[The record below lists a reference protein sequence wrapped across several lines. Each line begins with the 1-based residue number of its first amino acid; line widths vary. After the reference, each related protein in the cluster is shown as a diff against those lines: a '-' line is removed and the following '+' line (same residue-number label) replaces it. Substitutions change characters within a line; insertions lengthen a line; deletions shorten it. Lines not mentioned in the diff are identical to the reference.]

1 MILLAR
7 LHEVQKSYCS
17 QPGRMR
23 SRSTVLKFSRS
34 LYLDNHRDVHLSHFC
49 IFLRIEFQKMRMMF
63 LRIECDF
70 AEKSGQFCDFAA
82 KI

>member
-1 MILLAR
+1 MKKRRKQNAQATR
-7 LHEVQKSYCS
+7 Y
-17 QPGRMR
+17 
-23 SRSTVLKFSRS
+23 
-34 LYLDNHRDVHLSHFC
+34 RDVHLSHFR

-70 AEKSGQFCDFAA
+70 AKKSGQFCDFAA

>member
-1 MILLAR
+1 MLKNLKSKLRFVVNMFSVAKCKN
-7 LHEVQKSYCS
+7 VAVVNQK
-17 QPGRMR
+17 
-23 SRSTVLKFSRS
+23 TKII
-34 LYLDNHRDVHLSHFC
+34 RDVHLSH
-49 IFLRIEFQKMRMMF
+49 FLRIEFQKMRMMV